1 MGQIME
7 NLKEHQNKPTKQNL
21 PNQTYQTTPTKPNLP
36 NQALQAVKAI

>member
-36 NQALQAVKAI
+36 NQTYLTKPT